1 MWRILGI
8 IMIEKGKEIFFK
20 YKETIMYLI
29 MGVATTIVNWASY
42 AIFIRVLSG
51 AEHKV
56 FISNTIAWVLGV
68 IFAYVTNKIFVFES
82 YNWELKYVVKEVFLF
97 VSARAITGL
106 IEIVGVPFLVDTLKF
121 DAELFG
127 TKGMMAK
134 VCISVIVIILNYVF
148 SKLFVFKKETV
159 EDNENE

>member
-1 MWRILGI
+1 MLKQVSFSIPERGNIAL
-8 IMIEKGKEIFFK
+8 FFK
-20 YKETIMYLI
+20 KETMKCKFFGKKFFSGTGYRFE
-29 MGVATTIVNWASY
+29 T
-42 AIFIRVLSG
+42 VLL
-51 AEHKV
+51 H
-56 FISNTIAWVLGV
+56 V
-68 IFAYVTNKIFVFES
+68 I
-82 YNWELKYVVKEVFLF
+82 KEVFLF